1 MQKSMI
7 PEATQGTDHGG
18 RPLGSQRTS
27 DRQGDARDSQTPVQ
41 VLVVTKLPDAGLVC
55 RMPPGRSENGE
66 HGQLDHFV
74 SLI

>member
-1 MQKSMI
+1 MQRSMI
-7 PEATQGTDHGG
+7 PEATQETDHGG

-27 DRQGDARDSQTPVQ
+27 GRQGDARNSQTPVHA
-41 VLVVTKLPDAGLVC
+41 LVVTRLPDAGPVC

-66 HGQLDHFV
+66 HGQLDQFV